1 GGAGGEAGGIDPF
14 HARVSSGEDQKDAD
28 PGGFAERG
36 RGEAGGEIEIR
47 GAHFMSILAILEQR
61 AGAWH
66 RMSWETL
73 AAAQQL
79 GAELQQPVSA
89 AVVGD
94 NVAAPAGE
102 LAGKKLE
109 RVHAVEH
116 ALLKDYTPDG
126 YSAALR
132 QLIGTAKPRIVL

>member
-1 GGAGGEAGGIDPF
+1 
-14 HARVSSGEDQKDAD
+14 
-28 PGGFAERG
+28 
-36 RGEAGGEIEIR
+36 
-47 GAHFMSILAILEQR
+47 MSILAILEQR

-94 NVAAPAGE
+94 DVSAPAGE
-102 LAGKKLE
+102 LAVAIDLRRRFPGITDNAQAQGCVRKNRELE
-109 RVHAVEH
+109 AAVTALDQATSRQEVPASASH
-116 ALLKDYTPDG
+116 ALTRA
-126 YSAALR
+126 SA
-132 QLIGTAKPRIVL
+132 T

>member
-47 GAHFMSILAILEQR
+47 GAHSMSILAILEQR

-66 RMSWETL
+66 RQSWEAL
-73 AAAQQL
+73 AAAQQF
-79 GAELQQPVSA
+79 GAELNEPVSA
-89 AVVGD
+89 AVAGGD
-94 NVAAPAGE
+94 IAGLAGE
-102 LAGKKLE
+102 LAAKQLE
-109 RVHAVEH
+109 RVYAVEH
-116 ALLKDYTPDG
+116 GLLRDYTADG
-126 YSAALR
+126 YA
-132 QLIGTAKPRIVL
+132 

>member
-1 GGAGGEAGGIDPF
+1 
-14 HARVSSGEDQKDAD
+14 
-28 PGGFAERG
+28 
-36 RGEAGGEIEIR
+36 
-47 GAHFMSILAILEQR
+47 MSILAILEQR
-61 AGAWH
+61 GGAWH

-79 GAELQQPVSA
+79 GEELQQPVSA

-94 NVAAPAGE
+94 DVSAPAGE
-102 LAGKKLE
+102 LAGKRLK

-116 ALLKDYTPDG
+116 ALLKEYTPDG

-132 QLIGTAKPRIVL
+132 QLIAAVKPRVVLFPHTY